1 MAQTTEPT
9 EDFMDFDEPV
19 SDPLGLSSITGSRAF
34 PPQKILIYG
43 LPGVGKTTF
52 AATFPPPRGGGQP
65 RISCC
70 RRAFRWGRI
79 AIPHAVIGAAAPI
92 LGTPGMEGVPAA
104 HGMRPPGMGHIQA
117 RGSLTRKLTLLPPP
131 SDIPAAY
138 RRSPPSAYAPTR
150 QSST

>member
-19 SDPLGLSSITGSRAF
+19 SDPLDLSSITGSRLSRRRRSSSMAS
-34 PPQKILIYG
+34 PAWARPR
-43 LPGVGKTTF
+43 LPLPSLLRAEGVNPEF
-52 AATFPPPRGGGQP
+52 
-65 RISCC
+65 
-70 RRAFRWGRI
+70 RAVVARSDG
-79 AIPHAVIGAAAPI
+79 AELPYPHAVIGAAAPI
-92 LGTPGMEGVPAA
+92 LGTPGMEGVRPA

-138 RRSPPSAYAPTR
+138 RRSPPPAYAPTR